1 MSRRSRL
8 EPARRAAII
17 LAFAILAVAT
27 LRSEARAQL
36 CGGAGLDGEVTVADG
51 ARILPAARHLV
62 RDGEIPDADGR
73 LALRTAA
80 GLSIDAPCGA
90 GSVSGTIRVSDTT
103 SAAGE

>member
-36 CGGAGLDGEVTVADG
+36 CGDADLDGEVTVADG
-51 ARILPAARHLV
+51 ARILRAAGHLERDCLPFV
-62 RDGEIPDADGR
+62 CDRDRDGEITDADGR

-80 GLSIDAPCGA
+80 GLSIDARCGA
-90 GSVSGTIRVSDTT
+90 GS
-103 SAAGE
+103 